1 MTSLRARRFT
11 VSKPLFSC
19 GYVGPKKSGVKSR
32 MKCARASGPLDN
44 LGKPR
49 NNRMSALLELYTDNM
64 LELSSDKSL
73 EK

>member
-1 MTSLRARRFT
+1 
-11 VSKPLFSC
+11 
-19 GYVGPKKSGVKSR
+19 

-49 NNRMSALLELYTDNM
+49 NNRMSALLELSTDNM